1 MLDTAIWAISC
12 PENAIY
18 SKPALGCFVDSLAE
32 LYVRE
37 DVLSMTKV
45 ITLVCLGKT
54 YTPGTPKGIRTSD
67 LLITYQMHITDPKKI
82 KTLQG
87 PATTLLPAAINESPN
102 G

>member
-37 DVLSMTKV
+37 DVLSMTQV

-67 LLITYQMHITDPKKI
+67 LLIGNQIPIVRPHQI
-82 KTLQG
+82 KSFHA
-87 PATTLLPAAINESPN
+87 PATTVLPA
-102 G
+102 

>member
-37 DVLSMTKV
+37 DVLSMTQV

-67 LLITYQMHITDPKKI
+67 LLITYQIPTAQPQQI
-82 KTLQG
+82 KSFHA
-87 PATTLLPAAINESPN
+87 PATTVLPA
-102 G
+102 